1 MCGQMAGEAW
11 GQLGRLDIRR
21 TSAQKLA
28 LWRCIAQVD
37 TPLRHWC
44 ASAHQYCTQLHEP
57 EAALIKCADGASA
70 ETMSSMLS
78 SSKSVGFGVGAPSIP
93 WAKRHLLTPGRV
105 KRRRMSGNLQIR
117 RRIGSRLDAALGK
130 SSGSAGCSSTP
141 NSLIS
146 ASSNMASMENPS
158 RQLPVRSCCSSRTAT
173 LSKRQRKVR
182 LRNTRRLKEL
192 TWSCPTARTRDH
204 DSHGGPPMKAKTH
217 FDLIAPS
224 QNFLT

>member
-1 MCGQMAGEAW
+1 MIYIYIHTHIYIYLTPAQSSSRCGTAVKFRKKRLSTQHNHVLCNFRTLYNSLCCMCGQMAGEAW

-44 ASAHQYCTQLHEP
+44 ASAHQHCTQLHEP

-117 RRIGSRLDAALGK
+117 RRIGQVVRFCWVLEHTK
-130 SSGSAGCSSTP
+130 S
-141 NSLIS
+141 I
-146 ASSNMASMENPS
+146 
-158 RQLPVRSCCSSRTAT
+158 
-173 LSKRQRKVR
+173 
-182 LRNTRRLKEL
+182 
-192 TWSCPTARTRDH
+192 D
-204 DSHGGPPMKAKTH
+204 
-217 FDLIAPS
+217 
-224 QNFLT
+224 